1 MHIYFQNI
9 KPLQKSKSKPFL
21 AVANLA
27 DSQIMTW
34 LGSDNLSMA
43 LRGPWSFIYTQNSL

>member
-1 MHIYFQNI
+1 MHIDFQNI
-9 KPLQKSKSKPFL
+9 TPLQKSKNKTFL

-27 DSQIMTW
+27 DSQIKAW

-43 LRGPWSFIYTQNSL
+43 IRGPWP